1 MLRHEIVDLKD
12 ALEQEQIFRKRKIEY
27 DVVAEKINQ
36 LPSRSDLD
44 EYVPSLYL
52 SQYIFHSAHY

>member
-1 MLRHEIVDLKD
+1 VGVVSEHDVLRQEINDLKG
-12 ALEQEQIFRKRKIEY
+12 ALEHEQIFRKRKIEY

-44 EYVPSLYL
+44 EYVPVLYPL
-52 SQYIFHSAHY
+52 